1 MTAPLDAHTRRLV
14 ELALAEDIG
23 PGDVTTEALIDADAV
38 GFGRIV
44 AREPLV
50 VSGAVPAEAVFHAV
64 EPALEIR
71 VHHEDGSDASPGD
84 TVMEIEGPLRGLL
97 TAERTALNFLQRLS
111 GIASFTRVH
120 AEALAGS
127 RTRLLDTRK
136 TTPGW
141 RVLEKAA
148 VRHGGG
154 SNHRVA
160 LFDGIL
166 IKDNH
171 LRGAGGVAAAV
182 ARARENGHPLLK
194 IEVEVETLQE
204 LSEAVEAGAD
214 MVLLDNMDDAMVE
227 RAVAKFGGRVP
238 LEASGGITLPRLSR
252 LAGIGVDYVS
262 CGVITQGARAVD
274 LGLDLD

>member
-1 MTAPLDAHTRRLV
+1 MTRPLVESVRRLV
-14 ELALAEDIG
+14 DLALAEDVG
-23 PGDVTTEALIDADAV
+23 VGDVTTEALIDADAK

-50 VSGAVPAEAVFHAV
+50 VSGTVPATAVFQAV
-64 EPALEIR
+64 EPALEVR
-71 VHHEDGSDASPGD
+71 VHHEDGSDTSPGD
-84 TVMEIEGPLRGLL
+84 TVIEVEGPLRGIL

-111 GIASFTRVH
+111 GIASFTRVY

-141 RVLEKAA
+141 RLLEKAA

-154 SNHRVA
+154 TNHRVA
-160 LFDGIL
+160 LFDGVL

-171 LRGAGGVAAAV
+171 LKGAGGIAAAI
-182 ARARENGHPLLK
+182 ARARQNAHPLLR
-194 IEVEVETLQE
+194 IEVEVETLDE
-204 LSEAVEAGAD
+204 LAEAVEAGAD
-214 MVLLDNMDDAMVE
+214 MVLLDNMDDATIE
-227 RAVAKFGGRVP
+227 RAVAKFGDQVP

-252 LAGIGVDYVS
+252 LAGIGVDFVS

-274 LGLDLD
+274 LALDLD